1 MIEVKYFGAVAEK
14 TACNLERFDFSD
26 LPLSSFIDRINAK
39 HNLESI
45 PYSIAVNKKIIDQEN
60 YILKDDDVVAFLPPF
75 AGG

>member
-14 TACNLERFDFSD
+14 TNCNVEKFAFSD
-26 LPLSSFIDRINAK
+26 LPLSTLIENIKQK

-45 PYSIAVNKKIIDQEN
+45 AYSIAVNKKIMDRET
-60 YILKDDDVVAFLPPF
+60 YILQTDDVVAFLPPF